1 MKRSLPVGG
10 RPSGDGRGRAGRGD
24 DDLVPGWLLTPSS
37 LTAPPAAPGAPT
49 GAPGAE
55 PADGT
60 EPAEGTAVVRTVT
73 RPAPPLEP
81 APRVR
86 PEAPEEP
93 APWETRPRPVR
104 VIAQELGAAALGRI
118 KGAGRRAAGS
128 SLAAVLP

>member
-49 GAPGAE
+49 GAPGTEPAE
-55 PADGT
+55 PAEGAEGAEGT
-60 EPAEGTAVVRTVT
+60 EPAESAAVARTVT

-118 KGAGRRAAGS
+118 K
-128 SLAAVLP
+128 